1 MGPGQL
7 LSTLEAR
14 SGHVRE
20 CVGPMETIFVQ
31 SVTPDSGA
39 AKAGLNIGDRLL
51 GVNGKSVHNKTYSAV
66 VHMIQESPD
75 YLCLI
80 VVPKEEDLIQLFFG
94 RTAHNPET
102 NERPNR
108 ASSRNRGGIPGE
120 AVKSSG
126 SPARRSIPSLPPVQA
141 PIIAPHLDKMP
152 LDNGD
157 TEQAAAAAPRQQ
169 PGRANTL
176 PEVAATVPGC
186 LTPVGGGPGYTNNA
200 FWDSLNALTFNSHN
214 HENVMSRLRKSLRQ
228 KEEFLCSA
236 SSSSSTS
243 PLHSSAGSV
252 GPARSTTTDNVVATA
267 SRLPQRIATT
277 PVWPP
282 AIPASSVPQPLPK
295 EVIVRH
301 QQHSPGFVYGGAVT
315 NAPKIESR
323 SASLGGVESLPAVVR
338 LDRIQEERAQRHS
351 PPKQCSMDSATQNV
365 ASTTQPPCFRFVS
378 QRARQFESAHSLQP
392 NIHLY
397 RSELAR
403 LATKRGAPNVAVR
416 RREFESRAADWRHQ
430 RESRS
435 LETPS
440 SGSLSPTPPISGNRI
455 IPVGSTKL
463 HCDPPKDYHDT
474 SAAETKA
481 PSNRPRSNSVETIPV
496 GRMSPRSVSS
506 DPPQQRHKA
515 VRQDSYLAAVN
526 KPVSHHHV
534 HHQQSLPQQA
544 QSSTTEEK
552 KKKKKYSNCTGDET
566 GSDKRKEAPQAPRIK
581 VEAPSPK
588 KKPERPN
595 RLDLVTTNRP
605 AVRLHNNRAGSPS
618 PIGTPDSETKSPQES
633 SPGLDSVVRRSKPLL
648 EDQGSEDERATR
660 RVSYLKATWGDRI
673 HVDSDL
679 ELSDNEPL
687 PSPHRSVV
695 AVPQKDQDIIIEG
708 PLYCKVTQLDG
719 KKAGDRSWRSVWVV
733 IRGNS
738 LYLFKDKKDA
748 FSEIRDGE
756 PF

>member
-1 MGPGQL
+1 
-7 LSTLEAR
+7 
-14 SGHVRE
+14 
-20 CVGPMETIFVQ
+20 METIFVQ

-108 ASSRNRGGIPGE
+108 ASSRTRGSSGISSDT
-120 AVKSSG
+120 VKSSG
-126 SPARRSIPSLPPVQA
+126 SPARRSVPSLPPVQA
-141 PIIAPHLDKMP
+141 PLLSPRLDKMP
-152 LDNGD
+152 VDSVD
-157 TEQAAAAAPRQQ
+157 PEQASATAPRQH

-176 PEVAATVPGC
+176 PEMAATVPGC
-186 LTPVGGGPGYTNNA
+186 LTPIGANTGYTNNA
-200 FWDSLNALTFNSHN
+200 FWDSLNALSFNSHN

-252 GPARSTTTDNVVATA
+252 GPTRSGPAETVTTPQ
-267 SRLPQRIATT
+267 SRLPQRITT
-277 PVWPP
+277 PPVWPP
-282 AIPASSVPQPLPK
+282 AIPASSVPQAIPK
-295 EVIVRH
+295 EVTVRH
-301 QQHSPGFVYGGAVT
+301 PPPHSPGFVYGGAVT
-315 NAPKIESR
+315 NAPKIETR
-323 SASLGGVESLPAVVR
+323 SASLGGVESLPTVVR
-338 LDRIQEERAQRHS
+338 LDRIQEERGGQRQS
-351 PPKQCSMDSATQNV
+351 PSKQSSVDSAMQ
-365 ASTTQPPCFRFVS
+365 SIQQHPPCFRLVS

-416 RREFESRAADWRHQ
+416 RREFESRAADWRHH
-430 RESRS
+430 RES
-435 LETPS
+435 
-440 SGSLSPTPPISGNRI
+440 SLSPTPSSGNRT
-455 IPVGSTKL
+455 IPIGSTKL
-463 HCDPPKDYHDT
+463 HCDPPKDYHDS
-474 SAAETKA
+474 SASETKA
-481 PSNRPRSNSVETIPV
+481 PTRPRSNSVETLPI

-526 KPVSHHHV
+526 KPVSHLHHS
-534 HHQQSLPQQA
+534 HHQQQQ
-544 QSSTTEEK
+544 QQHQQDVSNEDK
-552 KKKKKYSNCTGDET
+552 KKKKKYSNGTT
-566 GSDKRKEAPQAPRIK
+566 PATVNDKRKDTPKIK
-581 VEAPSPK
+581 IEAPSPK

-605 AVRLHNNRAGSPS
+605 SVGLHNNRAGSPS
-618 PIGTPDSETKSPQES
+618 PIGTPDSETKSPQET
-633 SPGLDSVVRRSKPLL
+633 SPGLDSVVRRSKPSLD
-648 EDQGSEDERATR
+648 DQGSEDERATR

-679 ELSDNEPL
+679 ELSDNEPI

-733 IRGNS
+733 VRGNS

-748 FSEIRDGE
+748 FSEVSTI
-756 PF
+756 FK